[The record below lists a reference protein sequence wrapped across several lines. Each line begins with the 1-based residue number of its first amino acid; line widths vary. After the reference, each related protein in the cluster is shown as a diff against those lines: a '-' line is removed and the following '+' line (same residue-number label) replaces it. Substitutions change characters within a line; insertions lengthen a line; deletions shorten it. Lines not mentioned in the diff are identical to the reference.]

1 MGFEERQSV
10 KFEPLVLEDLRDLMM
25 SPVGWGDGAAG
36 IVGKMLAPQT

>member
-10 KFEPLVLEDLRDLMM
+10 KFEPLVLEDLRDLID
-25 SPVGWGDGAAG
+25 WGDGAAG